1 MLTLTNFAVSTW
13 EKQIIHPLN
22 YSFETGMTTAIL
34 WHNGSGKSSLA
45 FALMGHPR
53 YRCSGELALD
63 DNDIIELTPDER
75 HRKGLFL
82 SFQNIPELPGVKT
95 CEYLRTVYNA
105 HFNDKNLWPKAP
117 SPFVFRRIV
126 EKMTAEVG
134 LEKGILDRDL
144 FAGFSGGE
152 KRRLEIL
159 QIELLNPNIII
170 LDEIDSWLD
179 VDALELLRQKI
190 EKWRASGKTII
201 IISHN
206 FHLLDSIDVN
216 RIIIMKDWQMIDSGE
231 RNLVDKVRKEG
242 FR

>member
-1 MLTLTNFAVSTW
+1 MLTLAKFSVSIN
-13 EKQIIHPLN
+13 EKQIIHPLD
-22 YSFETGMTTAIL
+22 YTFETGMTTAIL
-34 WHNGSGKSSLA
+34 GHNGSGKSSLA

-53 YRCSGELALD
+53 YKSSGKLTLDESDITELQ
-63 DNDIIELTPDER
+63 PDER
-75 HRKGLFL
+75 YRKGLFL

-105 HFNDKNLWPKAP
+105 YFNEKKLGPKAP
-117 SPFVFRRIV
+117 SPFVFRRII
-126 EKMTAEVG
+126 EKAALEVG
-134 LEKGILDRDL
+134 LDVTILDRDL

-159 QIELLNPNIII
+159 QIELLNPEIII
-170 LDEIDSWLD
+170 LDEIDSGLD

-190 EKWRASGKTII
+190 EKWRANGKTII

-216 RIIIMKDWQMIDSGE
+216 RIIIMKD
-231 RNLVDKVRKEG
+231 
-242 FR
+242 